1 MWDHKKQSRHQGT
14 HALDS
19 EYPRTNHREWV
30 AAGDHQNNVSSI
42 TSAYLGTP
50 APLIPNLFLLD
61 SDTALAQSQ
70 IPSPR
75 YLVNQEDVDVKLTFD
90 LSYYELSDH
99 PEISL
104 PPWGFEG
111 EGNFLVRSWTTE
123 TLMTFRR

>member
-1 MWDHKKQSRHQGT
+1 
-14 HALDS
+14 
-19 EYPRTNHREWV
+19 V
-30 AAGDHQNNVSSI
+30 AAGDHQNNVSSV

-90 LSYYELSDH
+90 LSYYELSDQCDH

-111 EGNFLVRSWTTE
+111 EGNFLVRSWTTG